1 MLTSVRRTLRDREMM
16 RAIFT
21 LAWPTVLEQALSTL
35 VQYADTAQVG
45 VLGAQASAAIGLT
58 TTVMWLLYG
67 PMGAAGM
74 SVLSCISM
82 SLGARD
88 EERARKAAS
97 QGVILAL
104 AVGGVLMVLTLAI
117 SPFLPRW
124 LGGSE
129 EILRDASVYFAIV
142 CAPMVFRSMGIVF
155 GASLRAAGDTK
166 TPMLINLTMNAV
178 NIVLNFLFI
187 SGPRTVT
194 VGSASL
200 PIWGAGW
207 GVAGAAI
214 ASAVSY
220 VLGGVLM
227 ARAAWREPKLGLRGQ
242 KIRLCPEI
250 MSQCLRVGTPIA
262 GERLIASLGHVAFSS
277 IIARL
282 GTIPMAAHTIALTAE
297 EAFYIPGYGMQ
308 AAAATLA
315 GYSAGER
322 SEQKLMQY
330 TSTILFLTTAL
341 MVTLGALLFLFPQ
354 AVMSIFTPD
363 AQVIALGSRVLRIVA
378 ISEPFFGI
386 LVILEGV
393 FNSVG
398 DTKAPLLFS
407 LISIWGVRVASTFV
421 CVNVFHLGL
430 EAVWYCMVADNMVR
444 FALMTARYVRGG
456 WKRRLDLAPQEK

>member
-1 MLTSVRRTLRDREMM
+1 
-16 RAIFT
+16 
-21 LAWPTVLEQALSTL
+21 
-35 VQYADTAQVG
+35 
-45 VLGAQASAAIGLT
+45 
-58 TTVMWLLYG
+58 
-67 PMGAAGM
+67 
-74 SVLSCISM
+74 
-82 SLGARD
+82 
-88 EERARKAAS
+88 
-97 QGVILAL
+97 
-104 AVGGVLMVLTLAI
+104 
-117 SPFLPRW
+117 
-124 LGGSE
+124 
-129 EILRDASVYFAIV
+129 
-142 CAPMVFRSMGIVF
+142 
-155 GASLRAAGDTK
+155 
-166 TPMLINLTMNAV
+166 
-178 NIVLNFLFI
+178 
-187 SGPRTVT
+187 
-194 VGSASL
+194 
-200 PIWGAGW
+200 
-207 GVAGAAI
+207 
-214 ASAVSY
+214 
-220 VLGGVLM
+220 M